1 MSHFGFCVWL
11 LIRDPVYWNS
21 IRNLYSNHIINFPL
35 HITVQS
41 GFSNKNDAF
50 KFMNS
55 YTIPSNISLT
65 PWLRTDFCTI
75 HDKPFHSL
83 EIPVKI
89 GEINNAHIS
98 LAYDIN
104 NGFEDNSF
112 KKSLDVGIK
121 YPYYSDLLPNKYE
134 GGFQLCV
141 ADARDENP
149 TLWKIL
155 V

>member
-1 MSHFGFCVWL
+1 M
-11 LIRDPVYWNS
+11 
-21 IRNLYSNHIINFPL
+21 
-35 HITVQS
+35 
-41 GFSNKNDAF
+41 
-50 KFMNS
+50 
-55 YTIPSNISLT
+55 PSDISLT
-65 PWLRTDFCTI
+65 SWLRTDLCTI

-83 EIPVKI
+83 EIPAKI

-104 NGFEDNSF
+104 NGFEDDSV
-112 KKSLDVGIK
+112 KERICVK
-121 YPYYSDLLPNKYE
+121 YPYYSDLLPIKYE